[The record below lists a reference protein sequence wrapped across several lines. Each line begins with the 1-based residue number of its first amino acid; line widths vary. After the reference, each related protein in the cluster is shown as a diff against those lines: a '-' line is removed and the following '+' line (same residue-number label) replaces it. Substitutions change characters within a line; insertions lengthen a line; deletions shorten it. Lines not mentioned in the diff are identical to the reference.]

1 MSHSHSHSQ
10 GDKTSTSKLV
20 VAVLINIILT
30 IVQVVAGVFSGS
42 LSLLA
47 DALHNLSDAGAIV
60 VAIVARVIGNKPAN
74 KKMPYGYKR
83 AEMIGVL
90 VNSTTLVVVGIYL
103 IVESFD
109 KYFNPTPVNG
119 WIVFVVAAFALII
132 DLATAYITYTSG
144 AKENMNIKAAFIH
157 NVSDALASVVVIVAG
172 VLIVLYDM
180 YIVDVIATLLISIYV
195 IYHGVLLLVD
205 SIRII
210 MQATPKNIDIDDVIK
225 TISEQ
230 SNVDLVKSV
239 RVWQLNENENYLDA
253 KVVISN
259 LEFDL
264 VVYEIKQALHFKY
277 GIENSVIEVTNKV
290 ERDIL

>member
-1 MSHSHSHSQ
+1 MSHNHSLD
-10 GDKTSTSKLV
+10 DKTNTSKLI
-20 VAVLINIILT
+20 VAVFINIILT
-30 IVQVVAGVFSGS
+30 IVQIVAGLFSGS

-90 VNSTTLVVVGIYL
+90 VNSTTLIVVGIYL

-109 KYFNPTPVNG
+109 KYLNPTPVNG
-119 WIVFVVAAFALII
+119 WIVFSVATFALIV
-132 DLATAYITYTSG
+132 DLVTAYITYSSG
-144 AKENMNIKAAFIH
+144 AKENMNIRAAFIH

-172 VLIVLYDM
+172 GMIVLYEM

-195 IYHGVLLLVD
+195 IYHGVLLLTD
-205 SIRII
+205 STRII
-210 MQATPKNIDIDDVIK
+210 MQATPKNIDVNDVIR
-225 TISEQ
+225 TIYEQ

-239 RVWQLNENENYLDA
+239 RIWQLNEHDSYLDA

-259 LEFDL
+259 LDFDL
-264 VVYEIKQALHFKY
+264 VLYEIKQALHFKY

-290 ERDIL
+290 DKDAL